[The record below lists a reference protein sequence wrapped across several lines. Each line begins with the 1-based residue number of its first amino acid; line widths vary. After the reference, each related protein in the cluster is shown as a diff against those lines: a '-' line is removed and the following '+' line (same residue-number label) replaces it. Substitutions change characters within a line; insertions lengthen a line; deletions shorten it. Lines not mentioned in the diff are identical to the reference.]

1 MLNEKVEK
9 ALNDQI
15 RAELY
20 SAYMY
25 LTIAA
30 YFEHINLGGH
40 AHWMKLQ
47 SQEETEHAMRIYSFV
62 NETGGRVALKAIEKP
77 PADYDSPLD
86 VFEKTYQHEQ
96 KVTRL
101 INELYQLAIDE
112 KDYATQVMLQ
122 WFIDEQVEEEASAEE
137 ILEKLKMIGDKK
149 HALLM
154 LDRELGQRE

>member
-1 MLNEKVEK
+1 MLKEKVEE

-15 RAELY
+15 QAELY

-25 LTIAA
+25 LAMAA
-30 YFEHINLGGH
+30 YFEHINLPGH

-62 NETGGRVALKAIEKP
+62 SETGGRVTLKAIEKP
-77 PADYDSPLD
+77 PADFDSPLD

-101 INELYQLAIDE
+101 INELYQLAIEE

-137 ILEKLKMIGDKK
+137 ILEKLRMIEDKK